1 MIKVNL
7 LRNVGVTQTGGITS
21 AAEIAPGGPGRQV
34 FIKLFCTLLFP
45 IGLIAYE
52 KFNISL
58 LDAEVVKSE
67 TRIKEVEKA
76 RSKYGDVG
84 PKVER
89 YTKER
94 KRVDEQLSAVRKIA
108 RTRLRDVKA
117 LDALQSLLPD
127 QTWFQKVV
135 IDENNVKLFGYTMS
149 EDGISILI
157 RALENS
163 PFFSQVEPKSA
174 VQENLSTGP
183 AKKFEMDFHIGKSEQ
198 DKNE

>member
-7 LRNVGVTQTGGITS
+7 LRNVGTTQVGGITS
-21 AAEIAPGGPGRQV
+21 AGEVVPSNVGRQIFTKV
-34 FIKLFCTLLFP
+34 FCMLLFP
-45 IGLIAYE
+45 IALIGYE
-52 KFNISL
+52 KFNISVL
-58 LDAEVVKSE
+58 NSE
-67 TRIKEVEKA
+67 YAQNEAKIKEVEKA

-94 KRVDEQLSAVRKIA
+94 KHVDEQLAVVRKLA

-117 LDALQSLLPD
+117 LDALQSLVPE
-127 QTWFQKVV
+127 QTWFQKVS
-135 IDENNVKLFGYTMS
+135 IDENNVKLYGYTMS

-163 PFFSQVEPKSA
+163 PFFSQVEPKSTS
-174 VQENLSTGP
+174 QENLAAGP
-183 AKKFEMDFHIGKSEQ
+183 AKKFEMDFHIGKAEQ
-198 DKNE
+198 VQE